1 MLGIVHK
8 LHNHL
13 TRLSTPSDTE
23 MTSLTRGR
31 LSPILLTAVTR
42 NLYWRPGRQGTVRV
56 LSLVWPHA
64 HQVSF
69 SLSIFSSWR
78 ELLLLSYSFG
88 VFFVNPCLLHF
99 CTGPFMILHAW
110 NTFQTEFDPKRILL
124 GSLNL
129 YMNFDLMLSIVW

>member
-8 LHNHL
+8 LHNYL

-78 ELLLLSYSFG
+78 KNYYYFHIVLEFFLLIRVYYIFAQVLSW
-88 VFFVNPCLLHF
+88 F
-99 CTGPFMILHAW
+99 CMLGILFKQNLIQKEFCWVHW
-110 NTFQTEFDPKRILL
+110 TFIWILIWC
-124 GSLNL
+124 SA
-129 YMNFDLMLSIVW
+129 